1 MWSKALQSAIFFF
14 ETADGG
20 YDGGEALEITVLLK
34 SYCYDDDPL
43 FVACGIS
50 IEKQPT
56 QVDGR
61 VLKAPKLKVGN
72 GEDCIPRN
80 GRWNCN
86 NKQLFTPIRIEW
98 WEVVYFSTRCDTI
111 IQVIFPENLL
121 TVEGTRALHQAQ
133 DKWVCVCFMIQASL
147 FLCCCGIDKF
157 LVMHWTCL
165 WQGLR
170 EGFWDFGLVL
180 FVLSS
185 FQLTCDFLHIIVLM
199 VLVPLPDIIYGICC
213 VFIKALQED
222 PSALKIL
229 TQRYA
234 LDDVGSQSHVH
245 LSLWENGKNIFMASG
260 EHSKHGMSKVG
271 EEFMAGVL
279 NHLPSILAFTAPLPN
294 RFVKKFLQ

>member
-1 MWSKALQSAIFFF
+1 MWSKALQSAILC
-14 ETADGG
+14 TLVSLQR
-20 YDGGEALEITVLLK
+20 YTKALSSIQRASLVEKSRQTPQERIRVVTDVNSCLK

-86 NKQLFTPIRIEW
+86 NK
-98 WEVVYFSTRCDTI
+98 
-111 IQVIFPENLL
+111 
-121 TVEGTRALHQAQ
+121 
-133 DKWVCVCFMIQASL
+133 
-147 FLCCCGIDKF
+147 
-157 LVMHWTCL
+157 
-165 WQGLR
+165 
-170 EGFWDFGLVL
+170 
-180 FVLSS
+180 
-185 FQLTCDFLHIIVLM
+185 
-199 VLVPLPDIIYGICC
+199 
-213 VFIKALQED
+213 FIKALQED

-279 NHLPSILAFTAPLPN
+279 II
-294 RFVKKFLQ
+294 FLQFWPLRLHFQTGLSRNFSNSDDSHFLLDPDSSTC